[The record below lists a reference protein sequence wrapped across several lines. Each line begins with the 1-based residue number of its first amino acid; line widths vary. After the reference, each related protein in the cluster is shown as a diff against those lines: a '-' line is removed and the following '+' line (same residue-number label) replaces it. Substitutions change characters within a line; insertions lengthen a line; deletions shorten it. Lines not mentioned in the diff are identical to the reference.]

1 MELLR
6 SDPMTKG
13 FKMSV
18 TELHAVGRSISL
30 VVVPVMF
37 CFLTTG
43 PALSQGNI
51 ATIAG
56 NGSQAFSG
64 DGGLAASA
72 GLNHPRGLAVDSSGN
87 VYISDVDNHR
97 IRRVSPSGMISTIAG
112 NGATGDS
119 GDGGQAVNASLSDV
133 TGLALD
139 DAGNLYIADAG
150 NRRVRKVTPSG
161 IISTVAGTGVQG
173 FSGDGGPATN
183 AQLNRPT
190 SVLFSAGNLYIAD
203 SSNQRIRKVSSNGTI
218 TTLAGNGVAGFSGD
232 GGFGTSASL
241 DFPLGIAMD
250 SAGALYVADG
260 NNNRIR
266 RVSPN
271 GVITTAAG
279 DGVGRFAGEQV
290 PATSASLNIPEGVA
304 VDGAG
309 NLLIADSGNNRIRK
323 IDSSGLISTVAGTGV
338 DGFSGDGGPAT
349 QAMLSLPW
357 GLTTNAAGSIYIA
370 DRVNNRVRMVS
381 ASSSTGVVPSLAE
394 NSTVNGASFA
404 KIAIAPGAI
413 VSIFGADFAGSG
425 LSASSVPLPTI
436 LGDTSVTFN
445 GIAAPLF
452 FVSNGQINA
461 QAPFDLPAGFAVSIQ
476 VRRGST
482 LSIVRSANVA
492 AVSPGIFIVDQAS
505 SAGAVLHAVDFSL
518 VSSSSPAR
526 PGEFLLIYCTGLGP
540 LRIPVRSGDQAPSVP
555 PLAETI
561 NLPEVRIAGLPAN
574 VTYSGLA
581 PGFVGLY
588 QINVQ
593 APAGLPAGNQTVQI
607 TTLGVAS
614 NTATIAAAR

>member
-1 MELLR
+1 
-6 SDPMTKG
+6 MTKG
-13 FKMSV
+13 IKMSSPK
-18 TELHAVGRSISL
+18 LMCL
-30 VVVPVMF
+30 
-37 CFLTTG
+37 FLTAW

-56 NGSQAFSG
+56 NGSQAFFG
-64 DGGLAASA
+64 DGGPAANA

-87 VYISDVDNHR
+87 VYISDVDNRR
-97 IRRVSPSGMISTIAG
+97 IRRVTPSGMISTVAG
-112 NGATGDS
+112 NGMPGNS
-119 GDGGQAVNASLSDV
+119 GDGGLAVNASLSDV

-139 DAGNLYIADAG
+139 AAGNLYIADAG
-150 NRRVRKVTPSG
+150 NRRVRKVTPGG
-161 IISTVAGTGVQG
+161 IISTVAGTGVEG

-190 SVLFSAGNLYIAD
+190 SVIVSAGNLYIAD
-203 SSNQRIRKVSSNGTI
+203 SSNQRLRRVSSDGTI

-232 GGFGTSASL
+232 GGPATSASL
-241 DFPLGIAMD
+241 RFPLGMAMD
-250 SAGALYVADG
+250 ILGNLYFADG
-260 NNNRIR
+260 DNNRVR
-266 RVSPN
+266 RISPG
-271 GVITTAAG
+271 GVITTVAG
-279 DGVGRFAGEQV
+279 NGAGRFAGDQG
-290 PATSASLNIPEGVA
+290 PATSASLNIPEDVA

-309 NLLIADSGNNRIRK
+309 NLLIADAGNNRVRK
-323 IDSSGLISTVAGTGV
+323 VNSSGVISTVAGTGV
-338 DGFSGDGGPAT
+338 DGFSGDGGPAA
-349 QAMLSLPW
+349 QAMLSFPW
-357 GLTTNAAGSIYIA
+357 GLTTNAAGSVYIA
-370 DRVNNRVRMVS
+370 DRVNHRVRMVS
-381 ASSSTGVVPSLAE
+381 VSLTGGPSLAD

-404 KIAIAPGAI
+404 GIPIAPGAI

-425 LSASSVPLPTI
+425 LSASSVPLPTV

-461 QAPFDLPAGFAVSIQ
+461 QAPFDLPAGFRVSIQ
-476 VRRGST
+476 VRRGNTVSA
-482 LSIVRSANVA
+482 VRTANVA
-492 AVSPGIFIVDQAS
+492 AVSPGIFIVDTAS
-505 SAGAVLHAVDFSL
+505 SAGAVLHASDFSL

-540 LRIPVRSGDQAPSVP
+540 LRIPVRSGERAPSVP

-561 NLPEVRIAGLPAN
+561 NLPAVSIAGLPAN

-593 APAGLPAGNQTVQI
+593 APAGLPAGIQPVQI

>member
-6 SDPMTKG
+6 SDRITKG
-13 FKMSV
+13 FKMSLPKLPAAG
-18 TELHAVGRSISL
+18 TSISL
-30 VVVPVMF
+30 FVVPVM
-37 CFLTTG
+37 CWFLTAG
-43 PALSQGNI
+43 PAFSQGNI

-64 DGGLAASA
+64 DGGPAASA

-97 IRRVSPSGMISTIAG
+97 IRRVSPSGMISTVAG
-112 NGATGDS
+112 NGVTGDS
-119 GDGGQAVNASLSDV
+119 GDSGLALNASLSDV

-139 DAGNLYIADAG
+139 AAGNLYIADAG
-150 NRRVRKVTPSG
+150 NRKVRKVTPGG
-161 IISTVAGTGVQG
+161 IISTVAGTGLQG

-232 GGFGTSASL
+232 GGFATSASL

-250 SAGALYVADG
+250 SAGTLYVADG

-271 GVITTAAG
+271 GVMTTAAG
-279 DGVGRFAGEQV
+279 NGAGRFAGEQV

-309 NLLIADSGNNRIRK
+309 NLLIADSGNNRVRK
-323 IDSSGLISTVAGTGV
+323 VDSSGLISTVAGTGV
-338 DGFSGDGGPAT
+338 DGFSGDGGPAI

-357 GLTTNAAGSIYIA
+357 GLATNAAGSIYIA

-381 ASSSTGVVPSLAE
+381 VSSSTGVVPSLAD

-425 LSASSVPLPTI
+425 LSASSVPLPTV

-482 LSIVRSANVA
+482 LSTVRTANVA
-492 AVSPGIFIVDQAS
+492 AVSPGIFIVDQATG
-505 SAGAVLHAVDFSL
+505 AGAVLHADFSL

-540 LRIPVRSGDQAPSVP
+540 LRIPVRSGERAPSVP

-561 NLPEVRIAGLPAN
+561 NVPEVRIAGLPAN

-593 APAGLPAGNQTVQI
+593 APAGLPTGNQTVQI

>member
-1 MELLR
+1 MEPLR
-6 SDPMTKG
+6 IDRMTKG
-13 FKMSV
+13 FTMSLPK
-18 TELHAVGRSISL
+18 LHTIGTSTYL
-30 VVVPVMF
+30 FVVPVM
-37 CFLTTG
+37 CWFLTAG

-97 IRRVSPSGMISTIAG
+97 VRRVSPSGMISTVAG

-133 TGLALD
+133 NGLTLD
-139 DAGNLYIADAG
+139 DTGNLYIADAG

-232 GGFGTSASL
+232 GGLATSASL

-250 SAGALYVADG
+250 SAGTLYVADG

-279 DGVGRFAGEQV
+279 NGAGRFAGELV
-290 PATSASLNIPEGVA
+290 PAISASLNIPEGVA
-304 VDGAG
+304 VDGGG
-309 NLLIADSGNNRIRK
+309 NLLIADSGNNRVRK
-323 IDSSGLISTVAGTGV
+323 VDSSGLISTVAGTGV
-338 DGFSGDGGPAT
+338 DGFSGDGGPAI

-381 ASSSTGVVPSLAE
+381 VSLTGVVPSLAE

-425 LSASSVPLPTI
+425 LSASSVPLPAV

-482 LSIVRSANVA
+482 QSTVRTANVA

-505 SAGAVLHAVDFSL
+505 GAGAVLHADYSL
-518 VSSSSPAR
+518 VSSGSPAR
-526 PGEFLLIYCTGLGP
+526 PGEFLLIYCTGLGA
-540 LRIPVRSGDQAPSVP
+540 LRTPVRSGERAPSVP

-561 NLPEVRIAGLPAN
+561 NVPEVRIAGLPAN